1 MLTPSA
7 RGPLSE
13 CVLESLRTGDTSR
26 VADAPGPGSPAD
38 AQITLWAL
46 YEQHYRG
53 FDDVAGELEWDPQ
66 LIAVRRR
73 LEQDFERELR
83 ARTPELPEPGNFA
96 EDFFAFV
103 ADHDGPSLA
112 AHIHRSAT
120 DEQVREFLRHK
131 SIYHLKESDH
141 TTWVIP
147 RLSDPVKAAV
157 MELQYD
163 EYGGGN
169 PNRLHA
175 HLFAQG
181 LATSG
186 LSAEYGAYID
196 EVPAEVLEQ
205 NNVMSLFGLN
215 RRLRAASLGFLAA
228 FEATS
233 SSPSRKIARGLER
246 LGFPA
251 EMVEYYTEHVEADAV
266 HEQLAVRTICGALL
280 AEEPALHEDVFFGA
294 WTSLDQDDRYAQR
307 MLGAWAS

>member
-1 MLTPSA
+1 MLTPTA

-13 CVLESLRTGDTSR
+13 CVLESMRSGDTSR
-26 VADAPGPGSPAD
+26 LAEAPAPGSAED
-38 AQITLWAL
+38 AQLTLWAL

-53 FDDVAGELEWDPQ
+53 FEDVAGELEWDPQ
-66 LIAVRRR
+66 LIGVRRG

-83 ARTPELPEPGNFA
+83 ARTPRLPEPGNFA

-103 ADHDGPSLA
+103 ANHDGPSLA
-112 AHIHRSAT
+112 AHVQRTAT
-120 DEQVREFLRHK
+120 EDQVREFLRHK

-169 PNRLHA
+169 PHRLHA

-181 LATSG
+181 LAASG

-196 EVPAEVLEQ
+196 EVPVEILEQ

-233 SSPSRKIARGLER
+233 SSPCRKIAGGLER

-280 AEEPALHEDVFFGA
+280 AEDPALHDDIYFGA
-294 WTSLDQDDRYAQR
+294 WTSLDQDDRYAER
-307 MLGAWAS
+307 MLGAWA